1 MGTISFKQGRG
12 NRIHNLRRYPDGKM
26 PKNIHTDMTSENVI
40 WYDETLTHAY
50 HRIFDDA
57 VEEYNSKQKRNDR
70 KIKDYQSKI
79 KNSKNGE
86 KLFYEDVIQW
96 GDKEIFEKNP
106 ELKQVAKECLLEYL
120 DGFRER
126 NPNLE
131 VIGAYIHMDEA
142 SPHLHL
148 DYIPV
153 ATGYKSGMKKRNAID
168 RAMKNLGFGEK
179 LRDGKDNATK
189 QWKEAE
195 RMVLKEICVKHDL
208 IVDAEV
214 QTPEREDLSVLDYK
228 KEMRSREN
236 EILQKENKELE
247 LRKDE
252 LEKVTK
258 ELQGEVLTTAEVN
271 NLDIKKPL
279 ILQNTKVQYKMLVD
293 LKATAAKIDEI
304 RYECKLKEEKADKRM
319 QEAKDIEKTSKKI
332 IESEKKIYKDAKQK
346 GDDYIEECK
355 IKARGEAKSEKKSV
369 IDKLNDT
376 IATLKARIVELKDE
390 IKALLF
396 RKTEL
401 ETEVNTLKE
410 SYDDKVQEASLIIE
424 TAEIRGEEIIQDALD
439 KKYRIGEYRSLQE
452 MFGIVS
458 AEKYYR
464 VKKNLQETYNE
475 LKDSCGESFTD
486 KFPDAFNMNSVALLD
501 FADSERKNYGDK
513 NVAAIC
519 ELLASICEAYD
530 DIKDKPRIWKEE
542 TAVVKSVER
551 AKTHRLA
558 R

>member
-26 PKNIHTDMTSENVI
+26 PKNIHTDMTPENVI
-40 WYDETLTHAY
+40 WHDETLTHAY
-50 HRIFDDA
+50 HRIFDKA
-57 VEEYNSKQKRNDR
+57 VEEYNSKQNRNDR

-131 VIGAYIHMDEA
+131 IIGAYIHMDEA

-168 RAMKNLGFGEK
+168 RAMKNLGFGK
-179 LRDGKDNATK
+179 NLRDGKDNATK

-195 RMVLKEICVKHDL
+195 RKVLREICVRHDL

-228 KEMRSREN
+228 KEMRSLEN
-236 EILQKENKELE
+236 ETLQKENKELE
-247 LRKDE
+247 LKKSE

-258 ELQGEVLTTAEVN
+258 ELRGEVLTTAEVN

-279 ILQNTKVQYKMLVD
+279 LLQNTKVQYKMLAD
-293 LKATAAKIDEI
+293 LKATARKIDEI
-304 RYECKLKEEKADKRM
+304 RYECALKSEKADEKM
-319 QEAKDIEKTSKKI
+319 QEAEKVEKTAMNI
-332 IESEKKIYKDAKQK
+332 IENEKKIYSDARQK

-355 IKARGEAKSEKKSV
+355 SKARDEANAEKKSV

-376 IATLKARIVELKDE
+376 IATLKAKIIELKEE
-390 IKALLF
+390 IKALLS

-401 ETEVNTLKE
+401 ETEVNTLE
-410 SYDDKVQEASLIIE
+410 ETYDDKVQEVSLIIE
-424 TAEIRGEEIIQDALD
+424 AAEIKSEEIIQDALD
-439 KKYRIGEYRSLQE
+439 KKYRIEEYGSIQE
-452 MFGIVS
+452 LFGIVS

-464 VKKNLQETYNE
+464 VKKHLQETYNE
-475 LKDSCGESFTD
+475 LKNYYGEAFLS
-486 KFPDAFNMNSVALLD
+486 KFPDVYNMDKDDLLD
-501 FADSERKNYGDK
+501 FADSKRKKYGRSDA
-513 NVAAIC
+513 VAIC
-519 ELLASICEAYD
+519 ELLATICEAYD

-542 TAVVKSVER
+542 P
-551 AKTHRLA
+551 AKTRDMEKAKIHRLV